1 MKRFRNIVYFA
12 DGAVQPCSA
21 LERAVELARRNHAR
35 LTVIDVLDETRSTPE
50 IDQRFGTDLNRILGE
65 RRHETLERLVSPFLE
80 ADTMIYTRVLTGTAF
95 VEVIRAVL
103 RSGYDLVIKAARAP
117 QGFSERLLG
126 STDMHLLRKC
136 PCPVWIDRPNAAL
149 PYRTVLAA
157 VNPLDAE
164 APGRD
169 RLVMDLATSLANRE
183 SARLA
188 VVHAWRLFG
197 ESMLRNGRARISEAE
212 LEGLLEQTRERHRE
226 RLDTLLE
233 PYGLGTGDDAVHLVK
248 GEAAPTIREMSEKL
262 SADLIVMG
270 TLGRVGIPGVFIG
283 NTAEEVLQTTRAS
296 VLAVKPAGFVS
307 PVTADP

>member
-1 MKRFRNIVYFA
+1 
-12 DGAVQPCSA
+12 
-21 LERAVELARRNHAR
+21 
-35 LTVIDVLDETRSTPE
+35 
-50 IDQRFGTDLNRILGE
+50 
-65 RRHETLERLVSPFLE
+65 
-80 ADTMIYTRVLTGTAF
+80 
-95 VEVIRAVL
+95 
-103 RSGYDLVIKAARAP
+103 P